1 MGGLTHAVRIM
12 SDAWTVPLMHSYE
25 NTINYPTLILQHHH
39 FKSTTA
45 YPPSVISV
53 WRVKVIL
60 QNNIGKHALSCK
72 VYRGLSFNKD
82 ITGWSSLSA
91 VIIHQCSH
99 CKLSTQC
106 DAIISVLATQL
117 TRCIKAPR
125 PIPRQKGGGGWCE
138 ATGIRPRAV
147 QYPMSTNRPTTWA
160 QVAAHREELEMRW
173 ERERWWYWN
182 IPQKDAHMW
191 LEDWGGQRWMDVKIK
206 IKTTTYQ
213 FWALLCRCHSCE
225 ARQRNRRKK
234 KEKEKNVTKGVRT
247 FISH

>member
-12 SDAWTVPLMHSYE
+12 SDAWTVPLIHSYE

-53 WRVKVIL
+53 WRVKIIL
-60 QNNIGKHALSCK
+60 QNNIGKHVLSCK

-125 PIPRQKGGGGWCE
+125 PIPRQKGGGADVKLQE
-138 ATGIRPRAV
+138 SAPA
-147 QYPMSTNRPTTWA
+147 QYSIPCPQTDPQHEHKLQRT
-160 QVAAHREELEMRW
+160 
-173 ERERWWYWN
+173 ERSSR
-182 IPQKDAHMW
+182 
-191 LEDWGGQRWMDVKIK
+191 WGGKGRDDDIE
-206 IKTTTYQ
+206 TS
-213 FWALLCRCHSCE
+213 L
-225 ARQRNRRKK
+225 RKMH
-234 KEKEKNVTKGVRT
+234 TCG
-247 FISH
+247 